1 MCNGLVCYSDTAY
14 SNISLQKQSQYID
27 DVNQL
32 IGLAHQ
38 LGLLREFDN
47 FFETSLPNVTKC
59 STWQDIQASHMTAE
73 KTILKLE
80 DVYGI
85 ISFLIIGTS
94 VGLLI
99 FLAEIFAP
107 VAMKSRLE
115 KTRMP
120 RAETAW

>member
-115 KTRMP
+115 KTQMP

>member
-120 RAETAW
+120 RAETTW

>member
-1 MCNGLVCYSDTAY
+1 M
-14 SNISLQKQSQYID
+14 
-27 DVNQL
+27 NQL

-115 KTRMP
+115 KTQMP